1 MGLQLHLRP
10 LPRALRYQL
19 KYFIS
24 RSCGACGVLDQ
35 HIVKHL
41 ASLGHHLLTGGG
53 AEVIQQKHR

>member
-1 MGLQLHLRP
+1 MRLQLHLRP

-41 ASLGHHLLTGGG
+41 ASWDTTCSLEGVL
-53 AEVIQQKHR
+53 K